1 MLKGFKD
8 FILRGNV
15 IELSI
20 AVVVGTAFTA
30 LVSAFTANIVNPILA
45 AAGGVET
52 HGLGFYVWP
61 GNDKT
66 FVNIGAV
73 VTAFLTFLITA
84 AVVYFIFVAPMN
96 RINRMV
102 KNRLKARRA
111 RGETDPGRHRA
122 AGRDPRPAGHVWPVR
137 NPTAAAPA
145 PGSTR
150 TGTRSAGPGP
160 SRSQPPS
167 ELRTAA
173 LWRAGGPEYFDVDAP
188 PRGPGCRGGTPCRTL
203 AGTTSWWTNW
213 TGILP
218 IRPARGWTG

>member
-30 LVSAFTANIVNPILA
+30 LVSAFTTNIVNPILA

-52 HGLGFYVWP
+52 QGLGFHIWP

-102 KNRLKARRA
+102 KHRLSAAEPAEEPIPADTALLAEIRDLLVNLAGPVSDGGRA
-111 RGETDPGRHRA
+111 GVAEH
-122 AGRDPRPAGHVWPVR
+122 PAGNTPSAV
-137 NPTAAAPA
+137 PA
-145 PGSTR
+145 GVT
-150 TGTRSAGPGP
+150 
-160 SRSQPPS
+160 SRQ
-167 ELRTAA
+167 A
-173 LWRAGGPEYFDVDAP
+173 
-188 PRGPGCRGGTPCRTL
+188 
-203 AGTTSWWTNW
+203 
-213 TGILP
+213 
-218 IRPARGWTG
+218 

>member
-30 LVSAFTANIVNPILA
+30 LVSAFTSNIVNPILA
-45 AAGGVET
+45 AAGGVQT
-52 HGLGFYVWP
+52 QGLGFHIWP

-102 KNRLKARRA
+102 KSRLSAAEPEEEPIPADTALLAENRDLLANLAGPEAGANRA
-111 RGETDPGRHRA
+111 RVGEHPDGEYSDGEA
-122 AGRDPRPAGHVWPVR
+122 QSSEPAGV
-137 NPTAAAPA
+137 A
-145 PGSTR
+145 SR
-150 TGTRSAGPGP
+150 THA
-160 SRSQPPS
+160 
-167 ELRTAA
+167 
-173 LWRAGGPEYFDVDAP
+173 
-188 PRGPGCRGGTPCRTL
+188 
-203 AGTTSWWTNW
+203 
-213 TGILP
+213 
-218 IRPARGWTG
+218 

>member
-30 LVSAFTANIVNPILA
+30 LVTAFTTNIVNPGIA

-73 VTAFLTFLITA
+73 VTAFVTFMITA

-102 KNRLKARRA
+102 KHRLATAEPEEKPLPPDTALLA
-111 RGETDPGRHRA
+111 EI
-122 AGRDPRPAGHVWPVR
+122 RDLLA
-137 NPTAAAPA
+137 
-145 PGSTR
+145 S
-150 TGTRSAGPGP
+150 
-160 SRSQPPS
+160 
-167 ELRTAA
+167 
-173 LWRAGGPEYFDVDAP
+173 
-188 PRGPGCRGGTPCRTL
+188 L
-203 AGTTSWWTNW
+203 AGTGVDSGTNDGGRAAD
-213 TGILP
+213 TTAG
-218 IRPARGWTG
+218 RTAEYSGERSR

>member
-30 LVSAFTANIVNPILA
+30 LVSAFTSNIVNPIIA

-52 HGLGFYVWP
+52 KGLGFWIWP

-73 VTAFLTFLITA
+73 ITAFVTFLITA

-96 RINRMV
+96 RINHMV
-102 KNRLKARRA
+102 KKRLATAEPDEKPLPADTALLAEIRDLLTHIA
-111 RGETDPGRHRA
+111 GPEHGRTGDHTGPELAADRVVGA
-122 AGRDPRPAGHVWPVR
+122 AGD
-137 NPTAAAPA
+137 
-145 PGSTR
+145 
-150 TGTRSAGPGP
+150 RS
-160 SRSQPPS
+160 R
-167 ELRTAA
+167 
-173 LWRAGGPEYFDVDAP
+173 
-188 PRGPGCRGGTPCRTL
+188 
-203 AGTTSWWTNW
+203 
-213 TGILP
+213 
-218 IRPARGWTG
+218 

>member
-30 LVSAFTANIVNPILA
+30 LVGAFTSNIVNPIIA

-52 HGLGFYVWP
+52 QGLGFHIWP

-73 VTAFLTFLITA
+73 FTAFLTFLITA

-96 RINRMV
+96 RINRIV
-102 KNRLKARRA
+102 KNRLSTAEPEEEPIPA
-111 RGETDPGRHRA
+111 DTALLAEI
-122 AGRDPRPAGHVWPVR
+122 RDLL
-137 NPTAAAPA
+137 
-145 PGSTR
+145 TR
-150 TGTRSAGPGP
+150 MAGPGHD
-160 SRSQPPS
+160 
-167 ELRTAA
+167 AG
-173 LWRAGGPEYFDVDAP
+173 RAGSEENPNGNEAPNAASAEPAGQGYGHGPAAYGQRNV
-188 PRGPGCRGGTPCRTL
+188 RGTL
-203 AGTTSWWTNW
+203 
-213 TGILP
+213 L
-218 IRPARGWTG
+218 

>member
-30 LVSAFTANIVNPILA
+30 LVSAFTSNIVNPILA

-52 HGLGFYVWP
+52 QGLGFHVWP

-102 KNRLKARRA
+102 KNRLS
-111 RGETDPGRHRA
+111 A
-122 AGRDPRPAGHVWPVR
+122 AEPEEEPIPADTALLAEIRDLLA
-137 NPTAAAPA
+137 
-145 PGSTR
+145 
-150 TGTRSAGPGP
+150 
-160 SRSQPPS
+160 
-167 ELRTAA
+167 
-173 LWRAGGPEYFDVDAP
+173 
-188 PRGPGCRGGTPCRTL
+188 TL
-203 AGTTSWWTNW
+203 AGPESDGGRTGAGEHPDGNTSAV
-213 TGILP
+213 
-218 IRPARGWTG
+218 PAGVAARRQA

>member
-30 LVSAFTANIVNPILA
+30 LVSAFTTNIVNPILA

-52 HGLGFYVWP
+52 QGLGFPIWP

-73 VTAFLTFLITA
+73 VSAFLTFLITA
-84 AVVYFIFVAPMN
+84 AVVYFVFVAPMN

-102 KNRLKARRA
+102 KHRLSAAEPEEAPVPADTALLAEIRDLLANLAGPASDGGRA
-111 RGETDPGRHRA
+111 GAGEHADGNTPSA
-122 AGRDPRPAGHVWPVR
+122 VPAGV
-137 NPTAAAPA
+137 A
-145 PGSTR
+145 S
-150 TGTRSAGPGP
+150 
-160 SRSQPPS
+160 SRQ
-167 ELRTAA
+167 A
-173 LWRAGGPEYFDVDAP
+173 
-188 PRGPGCRGGTPCRTL
+188 
-203 AGTTSWWTNW
+203 
-213 TGILP
+213 
-218 IRPARGWTG
+218 

>member
-30 LVSAFTANIVNPILA
+30 LVTAFTTNIVNPIIA

-52 HGLGFYVWP
+52 EGLGFFVWP

-73 VTAFLTFLITA
+73 ATAFVTFIITA

-102 KNRLKARRA
+102 KHRLATAEPEEKPLPADTALLAEIRDLLAGLAAMAPEKA
-111 RGETDPGRHRA
+111 PA
-122 AGRDPRPAGHVWPVR
+122 AGQTDNDG
-137 NPTAAAPA
+137 
-145 PGSTR
+145 
-150 TGTRSAGPGP
+150 
-160 SRSQPPS
+160 
-167 ELRTAA
+167 E
-173 LWRAGGPEYFDVDAP
+173 RAIQ
-188 PRGPGCRGGTPCRTL
+188 L
-203 AGTTSWWTNW
+203 AGERS
-213 TGILP
+213 
-218 IRPARGWTG
+218 R